1 MTQLLVF
8 SIFNMIT
15 DIMLIILPLPQLIKI
30 QRPMAAK
37 LQLIAL
43 FLIGFS
49 IVAVTLTRLLLNVIV
64 LGRSGASHNIAN
76 VEIFFAAVVANT
88 PTIYG
93 LLNMGKDGG
102 SSARGR
108 NYLPESWSGS
118 KSLGGERRYAN
129 ISRNNIEMNRRPHGG
144 AGSRNDMESDEEMI
158 LVGFAICSLIW
169 DVHILKNNC

>member
-1 MTQLLVF
+1 MTQLWVF

-15 DIMLIILPLPQLIKI
+15 DIMLIILPLPQLMKI

-37 LQLIAL
+37 LRLIAL
-43 FLIGFS
+43 FLVGFS
-49 IVAVTLTRLLLNVIV
+49 IVAVTLTRLLMNVIV
-64 LGRSGASHNIAN
+64 LGRAGASHHVAN

-93 LLNMGKDGG
+93 LLNMGKSGG
-102 SSARGR
+102 SPTTGH

-118 KSLGGERRYAN
+118 KSLGGEGRYAN
-129 ISRNNIEMNRRPHGG
+129 MSRSNIEMNRRPGG
-144 AGSRNDMESDEEMI
+144 GPGSRNDMESDEEMI
-158 LVGFAICSLIW
+158 LVGFAICSWIW